1 MKDFSF
7 KGQAGPLWRCPP
19 SSENLA
25 AFDTQLPSSHGNEWR
40 SFSVRI
46 FAQPNFENVTGI
58 GLHTLFEEMSL
69 SHSVPWKV
77 FLTLK
82 SYAKSLRNTSRLNIS
97 VILRTLIKLEI
108 YPTLIFALGSF
119 SMVIL
124 NYPFSKVLSPQPL
137 LHRMGSRKKT
147 DELAEHDLILYD

>member
-7 KGQAGPLWRCPP
+7 KAQAGPLWRCPP

-69 SHSVPWKV
+69 SHSVP
-77 FLTLK
+77 
-82 SYAKSLRNTSRLNIS
+82 
-97 VILRTLIKLEI
+97 
-108 YPTLIFALGSF
+108 
-119 SMVIL
+119 
-124 NYPFSKVLSPQPL
+124 
-137 LHRMGSRKKT
+137 
-147 DELAEHDLILYD
+147 